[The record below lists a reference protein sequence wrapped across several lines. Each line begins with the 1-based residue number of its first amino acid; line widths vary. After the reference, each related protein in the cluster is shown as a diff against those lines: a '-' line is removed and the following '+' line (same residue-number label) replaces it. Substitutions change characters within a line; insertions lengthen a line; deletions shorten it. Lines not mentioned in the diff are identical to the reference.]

1 MTPGRQQAGDSTLV
15 LLPAARADPAAPPTN
30 GQRWRTS
37 PPRWLDAL
45 LLPLLLLAALP
56 WRLINVDLAAAKSD
70 EGIRLAQLY
79 LMSTGFRPIRDIFA
93 SQGPLSLD
101 ATYPLFA
108 LLGGSLGAARLAV
121 VAYSLA
127 ELAACY
133 LLARQLGGRLAGLLA
148 GLLLLLS
155 PVYLKN
161 SRTALVEVPAL
172 LPATLAMVAA
182 VHYSSRGGRRWLLAS
197 ASLLAVAL
205 LIKPMVIAAVLPIGL
220 ALWMRRQSRWTSL
233 GLYALAAGAL
243 VAVVVVAYGPTELY
257 DQVVRYRVGSAQ
269 AEGWSLLENLD
280 ILYDELNAESPA
292 WLALALLALPLCVL
306 ARDRRALLAAAWA
319 FASLALLLAYSPLA
333 TKHAVILVP
342 PLAVLI
348 AVASGESQRF
358 QRRAVRSLAAGV
370 GVLLVVWY
378 LTSLP
383 GVLARGRALTIAG
396 TAGSGDTYND
406 EVALLTGLTSP
417 SDFIV
422 VDEPYLA
429 YLSRRRVP
437 PSLVDPTVFRLRS
450 GTLTG
455 GEVITAA
462 TDYDARAMLLWSDGL
477 RDLKKFGDWVDASFR
492 PVKIYERRNGK
503 DRALYLRNDADFTAA
518 RALLHGGLV
527 PVEQAHFGG
536 QLALTAAGQD
546 AAEAR
551 AGSPVGISSE
561 WEAQAALTV
570 DYHVLAILRG
580 TDGEAVAQIE
590 RSLGGGGAG
599 TAAWEAGRWTLR
611 TFYLTVPPKTPP
623 GEYRLLLAAYDS
635 KARKQLTLTG
645 GGDEATIGTLR
656 VR

>member
-1 MTPGRQQAGDSTLV
+1 M
-15 LLPAARADPAAPPTN
+15 
-30 GQRWRTS
+30 
-37 PPRWLDAL
+37 
-45 LLPLLLLAALP
+45 LLAALP
-56 WRLINVDLAAAKSD
+56 WRLINIDLAAAKSD

-172 LPATLAMVAA
+172 LPATLAIVAA
-182 VHYSSRGGRRWLLAS
+182 VHYSSRGGRRWLLVS
-197 ASLLAVAL
+197 ACLLAVAL
-205 LIKPMVIAAVLPIGL
+205 LIKPMVLAAILPIGL
-220 ALWMRRQSRWTSL
+220 ALWTRRQDRWTSL

-243 VAVVVVAYGPTELY
+243 VAVVVVAYGPTQLY
-257 DQVVRYRVGSAQ
+257 DQVVLYRVGSAQ

-292 WLALALLALPLCVL
+292 WLVLAFLALPVCGL
-306 ARDRRALLAAAWA
+306 ARDRRALLAATWA
-319 FASLALLLAYSPLA
+319 LASLALLVIYSPLA
-333 TKHAVILVP
+333 TKHAVILLP

-348 AVASGESQRF
+348 AVAATGAWRWRREQRP
-358 QRRAVRSLAAGV
+358 AVRSLATGV
-370 GVLLVVWY
+370 GLLLLVWY
-378 LTSLP
+378 LTSVP

-396 TAGSGDTYND
+396 TAGSGDAYRD
-406 EVALLTGLTSP
+406 EVTLLTGLTAP
-417 SDFIV
+417 GDFIV

-462 TDYDARAMLLWSDGL
+462 TEYDARALLLWSDGL
-477 RDLKKFGDWVDASFR
+477 RDLKRFGDWVDASFR
-492 PVKIYERRNGK
+492 PVKIDERSNGK
-503 DRALYLRNDADFTAA
+503 DRALYLRNDADLSAA
-518 RALLHGGLV
+518 RALLRAELT
-527 PVEQAHFGG
+527 PVESANFGG
-536 QLALTAAGQD
+536 QLALTAAGQETE
-546 AAEAR
+546 EAR
-551 AGSPVGISSE
+551 AGSPVSISSE
-561 WEAQAALTV
+561 WEAQVALTV

-580 TDGEAVAQIE
+580 PDGEAVAQIE

-599 TAAWEAGRWTLR
+599 TATWEAGRWTLR
-611 TFYLTVPPKTPP
+611 TFNLTVPRRTPP
-623 GEYRLLLAAYDS
+623 GEYRLLLAVYDS
-635 KARKQLTLTG
+635 KARKQLTLAS
-645 GGDEATIGTLR
+645 GGDEAVIGTLR

>member
-1 MTPGRQQAGDSTLV
+1 VLLV
-15 LLPAARADPAAPPTN
+15 LV
-30 GQRWRTS
+30 
-37 PPRWLDAL
+37 
-45 LLPLLLLAALP
+45 AALP
-56 WRLINVDLAAAKSD
+56 WRLVNLDLAAAKSD

-79 LMSTGFRPIRDIFA
+79 LMSTGFGPIRDIFA

-101 ATYPLFA
+101 ATYLLFA
-108 LLGGSLGAARLAV
+108 LLGSSLGAARLAV

-127 ELAACY
+127 NLAACY

-161 SRTALVEVPAL
+161 SRTALIELPAL
-172 LPATLAMVAA
+172 LPATLAIAAA

-197 ASLLAVAL
+197 AVLLAVAL
-205 LIKPMVIAAVLPIGL
+205 LIKPMVVAAAVPIGL
-220 ALWMRRQSRWTSL
+220 ALWTRPRGRWTNFA
-233 GLYALAAGAL
+233 LYVLAAGAL
-243 VAVVVVAYGPTELY
+243 VTAVVVAYGPTQLY

-280 ILYDELNAESPA
+280 ILHDELNAESPA
-292 WLALALLALPLCVL
+292 WLALAFLALPLCAL
-306 ARDRRALLAAAWA
+306 GRDRRALLAGAWA
-319 FASLALLLAYSPLA
+319 LASLALLLAYSPLA

-348 AVASGESQRF
+348 AVAAAGVWSRRPGAGGRAAAGESRRF
-358 QRRAVRSLAAGV
+358 PRRAVQSLAASI

-378 LTSLP
+378 LISLP

-455 GEVITAA
+455 SEVITAA

-477 RDLKKFGDWVDASFR
+477 RDLKKFGDWVDANFR

-503 DRALYLRNDADFTAA
+503 DRALYLRNDADFIAA
-518 RALLHGGLV
+518 RAVLHDGLA
-527 PVEQAHFGG
+527 PVAPVSFGG
-536 QLALTAAGQD
+536 RLALTAAGQD

-551 AGSPVGISSE
+551 AGSQVGISSE
-561 WEAQAALTV
+561 WEAQTTLTV
-570 DYHVLAILRG
+570 DYHVLAIVRG
-580 TDGEAVAQIE
+580 ADGEAVAQIE

-635 KARKQLTLTG
+635 KARKPLVLTG
-645 GGDEATIGTLR
+645 GGEEATIGTLR